1 MTILENTIH
10 FPDSDIILF
19 KTFSL
24 ILPLVDSSIVNE
36 AIKTISSQFFFMKR
50 FWAYKNANQAKNN
63 LRNKKKQT
71 KNNKGNNFLHIKTS
85 KRVKFFCFALWCF
98 LRTQNLFVKK
108 KKLAWNCLDS
118 LIYYTTELKIH

>member
-50 FWAYKNANQAKNN
+50 F
-63 LRNKKKQT
+63 
-71 KNNKGNNFLHIKTS
+71 
-85 KRVKFFCFALWCF
+85 
-98 LRTQNLFVKK
+98 
-108 KKLAWNCLDS
+108 
-118 LIYYTTELKIH
+118 